1 MYRTCSKFKKPKKK
15 KMNSK
20 SPQILSVF
28 ELNLILL
35 NINRVNF
42 DSVVMKIIEKSQQL
56 THQQQQKLIS
66 NFVEILKY
74 LLPIRPKSYR
84 QLADLASC
92 LYNFTTEKL
101 SDFFI
106 EQISQN
112 LVEFPLFLGY
122 LNESGLISIESL
134 KELIKDND
142 ILNIFTEST
151 NLNTLN
157 AYINDDVSFFV
168 DAQEPFDFKF
178 TIKNQ
183 DIFINLLQ
191 KDELSINQIP
201 PIIAA
206 AIFGSKA
213 IFKFLLDRGADTNLS
228 SLAFAA
234 IAGGSLDIIKML
246 ERKGINIPKLLND
259 EQINCLE
266 IATQYQQ
273 KDILTYL
280 IIQQDSQI
288 KSHPQ
293 KLTNIKQEV
302 ETNLRQEFE
311 NNFK

>member
-1 MYRTCSKFKKPKKK
+1 
-15 KMNSK
+15 MNSK
-20 SPQILSVF
+20 SPQVLSVF

-74 LLPIRPKSYR
+74 LLPIRPKAYR
-84 QLADLASC
+84 QLAELASC
-92 LYNFTTEKL
+92 LYNFTTEKF

-122 LNESGLISIESL
+122 LNESGLISIEQL
-134 KELIKDND
+134 KDLIKDND
-142 ILNIFTEST
+142 ILNIFTDST
-151 NLNTLN
+151 NLNYLNTLN

-168 DAQEPFDFKF
+168 DSQEPFDFKF

-183 DIFINLLQ
+183 DILVNLLQ

-234 IAGGSLDIIKML
+234 IAGGSLDIIKIL

-266 IATQYQQ
+266 IATKYQQ

-280 IIQQDSQI
+280 IVQQDSQI
-288 KSHPQ
+288 KANPQ

-302 ETNLRQEFE
+302 ETNLKQEFE